1 MRPGMIVPQALRAA
15 NILKY
20 SEQKTLL
27 SRAARLNFVVG
38 SVVFNR

>member
-1 MRPGMIVPQALRAA
+1 MIEPQALRAA

-20 SEQKTLL
+20 SEQKTPL
-27 SRAARLNFVVG
+27 SGALHLNFVVG